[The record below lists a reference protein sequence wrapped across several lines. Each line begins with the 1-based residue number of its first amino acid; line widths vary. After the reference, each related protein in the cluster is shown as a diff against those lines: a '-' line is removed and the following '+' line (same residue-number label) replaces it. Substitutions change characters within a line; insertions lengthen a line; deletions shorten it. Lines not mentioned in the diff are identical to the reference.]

1 MKYVITG
8 CAGFIGSSISEEL
21 VNAGHNVIGIDS
33 FTDYY
38 SRNLKENNIKNI
50 INKSNFQFKE
60 LDLVIDELSPLFDKV
75 DFVIHLAAYPGV
87 RYSWDKNFE
96 AYTRNNILAT
106 QRLLETLKKTKVK
119 RIVYSSSSSIYGDS
133 KVIPFKEEESKPSP
147 RSPYGVSK
155 LAGEHLFQAY
165 YRTLGLPITIL
176 RYFTVYGP
184 RQRPDMAFNRFI
196 ELINKNQEI
205 EIFGDGQQ
213 IRSFTY
219 IEDVVKATIRSAQA
233 DCIGEII
240 NIGNND
246 TISLKDSIRIIEE
259 LIEKEAR
266 IKYQPKALGDVK
278 NTAADLTKANKL
290 LDYETK
296 TTIKEGLRKQIETQ
310 L

>member
-21 VNAGHNVIGIDS
+21 VNAGQNVIGIDS

-60 LDLVIDELSPLFDKV
+60 LDLVIDELSPLFEKV

-219 IEDVVKATIRSAQA
+219 IEDVVKATIKSAQA

-278 NTAADLTKANKL
+278 DTAADLTKANKL
-290 LDYETK
+290 FDYEAK

>member
-21 VNAGHNVIGIDS
+21 VNAGQNVIGIDS

-60 LDLVIDELSPLFDKV
+60 LDLVIDELSPLFEKV

-196 ELINKNQEI
+196 ELISKNQEI

-278 NTAADLTKANKL
+278 DTAADLTKANKL
-290 LDYETK
+290 LDYEAK

>member
-21 VNAGHNVIGIDS
+21 VNAGQNVIGIDS

-60 LDLVIDELSPLFDKV
+60 LDLVIDELSPLFEKV

-96 AYTRNNILAT
+96 SYTRNNILAT

-184 RQRPDMAFNRFI
+184 R
-196 ELINKNQEI
+196 
-205 EIFGDGQQ
+205 G
-213 IRSFTY
+213 
-219 IEDVVKATIRSAQA
+219 
-233 DCIGEII
+233 C
-240 NIGNND
+240 
-246 TISLKDSIRIIEE
+246 
-259 LIEKEAR
+259 
-266 IKYQPKALGDVK
+266 PK
-278 NTAADLTKANKL
+278 
-290 LDYETK
+290 
-296 TTIKEGLRKQIETQ
+296 
-310 L
+310 

>member
-21 VNAGHNVIGIDS
+21 VNAGQNVIGIDS

-60 LDLVIDELSPLFDKV
+60 LDLVIDELSPLFEKV

-96 AYTRNNILAT
+96 SYTRNNILAT

-196 ELINKNQEI
+196 ELISKNQEI

-278 NTAADLTKANKL
+278 DTAADLTKANKL
-290 LDYETK
+290 LDYEAK
-296 TTIKEGLRKQIETQ
+296 ITIKEGLRKQIETQ

>member
-21 VNAGHNVIGIDS
+21 VNAGQNVIGIDS

-60 LDLVIDELSPLFDKV
+60 LDLVIDELSPLFEKV

-184 RQRPDMAFNRFI
+184 RQSPDMAFNRFI
-196 ELINKNQEI
+196 ELISKNQEI

-278 NTAADLTKANKL
+278 DTAADLTKANKL
-290 LDYETK
+290 LDYEAK

>member
-1 MKYVITG
+1 M
-8 CAGFIGSSISEEL
+8 FE
-21 VNAGHNVIGIDS
+21 
-33 FTDYY
+33 
-38 SRNLKENNIKNI
+38 
-50 INKSNFQFKE
+50 INKVEINWAGKKLGADE
-60 LDLVIDELSPLFDKV
+60 KVIDYQFEKIPEPDYFGGSLSRD
-75 DFVIHLAAYPGV
+75 
-87 RYSWDKNFE
+87 
-96 AYTRNNILAT
+96 
-106 QRLLETLKKTKVK
+106 LLGFAV
-119 RIVYSSSSSIYGDS
+119 
-133 KVIPFKEEESKPSP
+133 
-147 RSPYGVSK
+147 PYFGVSK

-259 LIEKEAR
+259 LIEK
-266 IKYQPKALGDVK
+266 
-278 NTAADLTKANKL
+278 
-290 LDYETK
+290 
-296 TTIKEGLRKQIETQ
+296 QI
-310 L
+310 

>member
-21 VNAGHNVIGIDS
+21 VNAGQNVIGIDS

-60 LDLVIDELSPLFDKV
+60 LDLVIDELSPLFEKV

-96 AYTRNNILAT
+96 SYTRNNILAT

-196 ELINKNQEI
+196 ELISKNQEI

-278 NTAADLTKANKL
+278 DTAADLTKANKL

>member
-21 VNAGHNVIGIDS
+21 VNAGQNVIGIDS

-60 LDLVIDELSPLFDKV
+60 LDLVIDELSPLFEKV

-278 NTAADLTKANKL
+278 DTAADLTKANKL
-290 LDYETK
+290 LDYEAK

>member
-60 LDLVIDELSPLFDKV
+60 LDLVIDELSPLFEKV

-96 AYTRNNILAT
+96 SYTRNNILAT

-196 ELINKNQEI
+196 ELISKNQEI

-278 NTAADLTKANKL
+278 DTAADLTKANKL
-290 LDYETK
+290 LDYEAK
-296 TTIKEGLRKQIETQ
+296 ITIKEGLRKQIETQ

>member
-21 VNAGHNVIGIDS
+21 VNAGQNVIGIDS

-60 LDLVIDELSPLFDKV
+60 LDLVIDELSPLFEKV

-96 AYTRNNILAT
+96 SYTRNNILAT

>member
-21 VNAGHNVIGIDS
+21 VNAGQNVIGIDS

-60 LDLVIDELSPLFDKV
+60 LDLVIDELSPLFEKV

-133 KVIPFKEEESKPSP
+133 IVIPFKEEES
-147 RSPYGVSK
+147 
-155 LAGEHLFQAY
+155 
-165 YRTLGLPITIL
+165 
-176 RYFTVYGP
+176 
-184 RQRPDMAFNRFI
+184 
-196 ELINKNQEI
+196 
-205 EIFGDGQQ
+205 
-213 IRSFTY
+213 
-219 IEDVVKATIRSAQA
+219 
-233 DCIGEII
+233 
-240 NIGNND
+240 
-246 TISLKDSIRIIEE
+246 
-259 LIEKEAR
+259 
-266 IKYQPKALGDVK
+266 
-278 NTAADLTKANKL
+278 
-290 LDYETK
+290 
-296 TTIKEGLRKQIETQ
+296 
-310 L
+310 

>member
-21 VNAGHNVIGIDS
+21 VNAGQNVIGIDS

-60 LDLVIDELSPLFDKV
+60 LDLVIDELSPLFEKV

-196 ELINKNQEI
+196 ELISKNQEI

-219 IEDVVKATIRSAQA
+219 IEDVVKATIKSAQA

-278 NTAADLTKANKL
+278 DTAADLTKANKL